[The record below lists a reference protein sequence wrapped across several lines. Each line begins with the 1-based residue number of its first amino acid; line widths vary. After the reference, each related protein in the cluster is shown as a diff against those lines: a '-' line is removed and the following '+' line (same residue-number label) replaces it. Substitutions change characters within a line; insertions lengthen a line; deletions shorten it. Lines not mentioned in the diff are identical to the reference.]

1 MVSKKNSQAGKS
13 DKKTVD
19 LDQLQYRVTQEKVTE
34 APFSG
39 KFLYNEAEGNYA
51 CVACGNPLFSSQ
63 TKYDSGSGWP
73 SFWSS
78 LTEGNVKTSTDNSD
92 GMSRTEVSCADCGAH
107 LGHVFD
113 DGPQPSGKRFC
124 INSAALNFA
133 SQDESR

>member
-13 DKKTVD
+13 DRKTVD
-19 LDQLQYRVTQEKVTE
+19 LDELQYRVTQEKATE

-39 KFLYNEAEGNYA
+39 KFLYNEAEGNYV

-78 LTEGNVKTSTDNSD
+78 LTEGNVKTSTDNSH

-133 SQDESR
+133 SQDES